1 MLYIFTAVLLC
12 LSFASANIFDF
23 LHNNFGNPG
32 QQPGQAQSPE
42 QYENLVLSTKCGK
55 YLCPDTGICV
65 EAPKFCPCPF
75 PSSQLRCFLPDG
87 RYLCI
92 SKPAGEISSKY
103 EDSATNWKIDAK
115 DDNVRDCGW
124 VNRAWKGTL

>member
-1 MLYIFTAVLLC
+1 MFSKLAVLFITLT
-12 LSFASANIFDF
+12 LVSANFF
-23 LHNNFGNPG
+23 NLFNNFGHGGNREGRAQNP
-32 QQPGQAQSPE
+32 E
-42 QYENLVLSTKCGK
+42 EHENAMLNGNCGR

-65 EAPKFCPCPF
+65 DAPKFCPCPF

-92 SKPAGEISSKY
+92 SKPAGEIAANY
-103 EDSATNWKIDAK
+103 DDAATNWKVDAK

-124 VNRAWKGTL
+124 VNRAWKGEV